1 MDSLNISEK
10 IAKAGPQIDGL
21 IERYRNSDTAT
32 LKKQDITQIFLSI
45 TTVIDTYQST
55 NKAQVTQFL
64 FSYLRLLNKIICTST
79 DLFRVHIELENQLS
93 YLRNFILDEI
103 TNVEKNSLGVVGVS

>member
-1 MDSLNISEK
+1 MDALNISERLT
-10 IAKAGPQIDGL
+10 KAALQIDVL

-32 LKKQDITQIFLSI
+32 LKKQDISQIFISI
-45 TTVIDTYQST
+45 TSVVDTYQGAH
-55 NKAQVTQFL
+55 KAQVTQFL

-93 YLRNFILDEI
+93 YLRNFVLDEI
-103 TNVEKNSLGVVGVS
+103 SNVEKNSLGIVGVS